1 MGTNSQYLTTK
12 YMVVARF
19 EVEGVVEKPDVIG
32 AIFGQTEG
40 LFGPELDLRELQ
52 KSGRIG
58 RIEIL
63 LDSKQ
68 DKTFGTITIP
78 SSLDKSSTAI
88 IAAAIQS
95 VDRIGPCL
103 AKVIL
108 EKVADIRE
116 DKRRQI
122 LDKAKDILRTWV
134 VEESPSTDEMV
145 KQVSGVIRSSDVVA
159 YGPDRLPAGP
169 DVANSPS
176 VILVEGR
183 ADIILL
189 LRCGIRNALAIEGTK
204 IPQTIIDICKTK
216 ETTAFLDG
224 DRGGDLILKELMQVA
239 PVDFL
244 TRAPLGK
251 EVEELTPKEIMKCL
265 REKVPVENGKQI
277 SQRPQPIEAPYSPPI
292 PRPPPPVQVQL
303 PQNLVAKARELRGML
318 EGVLLD
324 QNMSEVARLPVSELA
339 SKLALPKDNGGYQ
352 GVETIV
358 FDGVVTQRVVDL
370 AEEHG
375 VKLIVGDRIADL
387 SRRPNSV
394 RIMTIPEVAGAP

>member
-1 MGTNSQYLTTK
+1 
-12 YMVVARF
+12 MVVARF

-58 RIEIL
+58 RIEIQ

-68 DKTFGTITIP
+68 DRTNGTITIP

-103 AKVIL
+103 AKVTL
-108 EKVADIRE
+108 DKVADVRE

-122 LDKAKDILRTWV
+122 LDKAKEILRTWV

-159 YGPDRLPAGP
+159 YGPDQLPAGP
-169 DVANSPS
+169 DVGSSPS

-183 ADIILL
+183 ADVILL
-189 LRCGIRNALAIEGTK
+189 LRCGIRNVLAIEGTK

-265 REKVPVENGKQI
+265 RDKIPVETSRQI
-277 SQRPQPIEAPYSPPI
+277 SQRPQPIEAPIQRSPP
-292 PRPPPPVQVQL
+292 VVVQL
-303 PQNLVAKARELRGML
+303 PQDLVNKARELRGTL
-318 EGVLLD
+318 EGLLLD
-324 QNMSEVARLPVSELA
+324 QNMGELARLPVSELA
-339 SKLALPKDNGGYQ
+339 GKLALPRENGGLQ
-352 GVETIV
+352 GVETII
-358 FDGVVTQRVVDL
+358 FDGVVTQRVLDL
-370 AEEHG
+370 AEERG
-375 VKLIVGDRIADL
+375 VKLIVGDRIAEL
-387 SRRPNSV
+387 SRRPSSV
-394 RIMTIPEVAGAP
+394 RIMTLLEVAGPP